1 MAIGVHILAEFYEC
15 NPDLLATVD
24 PVREILESTV
34 EEAKLSKLH
43 SHYHQFEPYGVT
55 GFVLLAE
62 SHISIHT
69 WPEHGY
75 CAVDVFTCG
84 EEGDAELAYKLLKEK
99 LKPGRVNREK
109 KVRG

>member
-15 NPDLLATVD
+15 DPNLLATAENIKRV
-24 PVREILESTV
+24 LEETV
-34 EEAKLSKLH
+34 GEAKLNKLH
-43 SHYHQFEPYGVT
+43 SHYHQFEPHGAT

-69 WPEHGY
+69 WPEYGY
-75 CAVDVFTCG
+75 CALDIFTCG
-84 EEGDAELAYKLLKEK
+84 EEGDADKAFELLKEK
-99 LKPGRVNREK
+99 LKPGRVTMEK